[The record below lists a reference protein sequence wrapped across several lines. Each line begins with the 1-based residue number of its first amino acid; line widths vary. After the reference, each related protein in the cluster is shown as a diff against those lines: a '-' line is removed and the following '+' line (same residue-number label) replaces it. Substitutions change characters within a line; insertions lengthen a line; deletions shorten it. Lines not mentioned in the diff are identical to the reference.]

1 MFPKMFFTYGGFE
14 WIQPWENNG
23 MVIHFMI
30 MGILALFIMLG
41 FLYRISAFLFFLSF
55 TFIFLIDQTN
65 YLNHFY
71 LICLISFL
79 LILIPAHRNYSID
92 AALRPHIKADTIP
105 IWALWIL
112 LFQIG
117 VAYFYGGV
125 AKINPDWLQGEPMGI
140 WLSKRAHLP
149 YIGQYFR
156 DQGVVIFMSRAGL
169 LLDLFIVPFLLYKPT
184 RVVAYIVVLS
194 FHVMNVFLWN
204 IGIFPWFMIVA
215 TTLFFTPSWPKALL
229 RKLSFTLPNYQ
240 SFGVLT
246 KHNFSSRRWRKSLV
260 ILLILFCTWQMLFPL
275 RHFAIPGDVNWTE
288 EGHKFSWH
296 MKLRDKKSE
305 ISIFAKDNDTN
316 EEWEINILSFLNPRQ
331 ANDMSTHPYLLW
343 QFARKLKKHYQG
355 QGHENVSI
363 TALVFSSLNGRVK
376 QLYIDPNLDLAS
388 LEKYTTPAFWIYP
401 LRTPLR
407 EGKNLNKI
415 DFDSKI
421 KNVEQ

>member
-1 MFPKMFFTYGGFE
+1 MLKRYWKYLFEKLYEPVDISSVAFFRICFGAIMLWEVYRYYQAGWVWSQFMFPKMFFTYGGFE

-169 LLDLFIVPFLLYKPT
+169 Y
-184 RVVAYIVVLS
+184 RA
-194 FHVMNVFLWN
+194 VFT
-204 IGIFPWFMIVA
+204 V
-215 TTLFFTPSWPKALL
+215 
-229 RKLSFTLPNYQ
+229 
-240 SFGVLT
+240 
-246 KHNFSSRRWRKSLV
+246 
-260 ILLILFCTWQMLFPL
+260 
-275 RHFAIPGDVNWTE
+275 
-288 EGHKFSWH
+288 
-296 MKLRDKKSE
+296 
-305 ISIFAKDNDTN
+305 
-316 EEWEINILSFLNPRQ
+316 
-331 ANDMSTHPYLLW
+331 
-343 QFARKLKKHYQG
+343 
-355 QGHENVSI
+355 
-363 TALVFSSLNGRVK
+363 
-376 QLYIDPNLDLAS
+376 
-388 LEKYTTPAFWIYP
+388 
-401 LRTPLR
+401 
-407 EGKNLNKI
+407 
-415 DFDSKI
+415 
-421 KNVEQ
+421 